1 MGFGDSKGY
10 FPQGFRRMDIV
21 QGILHGFSIAST
33 PTNLLACFFGVLIG
47 TAVGVL
53 PGIGPSGSIAL
64 LLPLTFSMDA
74 ASAVIMLAGIYY
86 GTMYGGSTTSILINV
101 PGEAQSVITCID
113 GFQMARQGR
122 AGPALGIS
130 AFGSFIAGTIGVIGL
145 MLLAPPLSKLALEFG
160 PVEIFSLVLLAFAL
174 VGYLASGSMIKAL
187 LMAIL
192 GLLLASVGMEAITAV
207 PRFTFGNVNLQSGI
221 GLVPLIMGLFGVSEV
236 ILSLEEWG
244 REGKIDVKRFAPRF
258 WELFPTRKD
267 WKDSFWPITRGSITG
282 FLIGILPGG
291 SGIIASF
298 SSYAIEKKISKRPWR
313 FGHGAIEGVAGPE
326 SANNGAAQG
335 AFIPLLTLGIP
346 GGSAMALILGAL
358 KIHGII
364 PGPLLIKEHAEVFWG
379 VVASMY
385 IGNFLLLVLN
395 LPLVGIWVRL
405 LNVPEHLLYPL
416 IILFCIIG
424 AYGVD
429 NNLFHIWLLFFFGF
443 LGYVLRRL
451 NFELAPLILGFILGP
466 ILESSA
472 KQALIMSGGRF
483 SIFVSSPIATV
494 LLSFSAVIIMTAAI
508 STVRK
513 SKGME
518 ALKREME
525 ASKDKE

>member
-1 MGFGDSKGY
+1 
-10 FPQGFRRMDIV
+10 MDIL
-21 QGILHGFSIAST
+21 QGIFHGLGIALT
-33 PTNLLACFFGVLIG
+33 PFNLLACFLGVLIG

-74 ASAVIMLAGIYY
+74 TSAVIMLAGIYY

-113 GFQMARQGR
+113 GFQMASQGR
-122 AGPALGIS
+122 AGPALGIA

-145 MLLAPPLSKLALEFG
+145 MFLAPPLAKFALQFG
-160 PVEIFSLVLLAFAL
+160 PPEIFSLVLLAFAL

-187 LMAIL
+187 MMAVL
-192 GLLLASVGMEAITAV
+192 GLLLASVGMEIITAV

-236 ILSLEEWG
+236 ILSLEETG
-244 REGKIDVKRFAPRF
+244 PEGGVDSRTYAPRF
-258 WELFPTRKD
+258 WELFPSWRD
-267 WKDSFWPITRGSITG
+267 WKDSFGPITRGSLIG

-291 SGIIASF
+291 SGIVASF
-298 SSYAIEKKISKRPWR
+298 ASYAIEKKISRHSDR
-313 FGHGAIEGVAGPE
+313 FGRGAIEGVAGPE
-326 SANNGAAQG
+326 SANNSAAQG

-346 GGSAMALILGAL
+346 GSSAIALILGAL
-358 KIHGII
+358 RIHGVI
-364 PGPLLIKEHAEVFWG
+364 PGPLLIKEHPEIFWG

-395 LPLVGIWVRL
+395 LPLIGIWVRL
-405 LNVPEHLLYPL
+405 LKVPQHLLYPM

-429 NNLFHIWLLFFFGF
+429 NNLFHVWVLFFFGL

-451 NFELAPLILGFILGP
+451 NFGLAPLILGFILGP

-472 KQALIMSGGRF
+472 KQALIMSGGRLG
-483 SIFVSSPIATV
+483 IFVSGPISTV
-494 LLSFSAVIIMTAAI
+494 LLSLTGLVTLTSVI

-518 ALKREME
+518 ALRKELE
-525 ASKDKE
+525 TSKEKS

>member
-1 MGFGDSKGY
+1 
-10 FPQGFRRMDIV
+10 MDIL
-21 QGILHGFSIAST
+21 QGMLHGFGVAFT
-33 PTNLLACFFGVLIG
+33 PANLLACFFGVLIG

-74 ASAVIMLAGIYY
+74 TSAVIMLAGIYY

-113 GFQMARQGR
+113 GFQMASQGR

-145 MLLAPPLSKLALEFG
+145 MVLAPPLARFALEFG
-160 PVEIFSLVLLAFAL
+160 PAEIFSLVLLAFAL
-174 VGYLASGSMIKAL
+174 VGYLASGSMVKAL
-187 LMAIL
+187 MMAIL
-192 GLLLASVGMEAITAV
+192 GLLFASVGMEIITAV

-236 ILSLEEWG
+236 ILSLEETG
-244 REGKIDVKRFAPRF
+244 PEVEINAKKYAPRF

-267 WKDSFWPITRGSITG
+267 WKDSFWPITRGSLIG

-291 SGIIASF
+291 SGIVASF
-298 SSYAIEKKISKRPWR
+298 SSYAIEKKISRHPEK
-313 FGHGAIEGVAGPE
+313 FGQGTIEGVAGPE
-326 SANNGAAQG
+326 SANNAAAQG

-346 GGSAMALILGAL
+346 GGSAIALILGAL
-358 KIHGII
+358 RIHGVI
-364 PGPLLIKEHAEVFWG
+364 PGPLLIKEHPEVFWG

-385 IGNFLLLVLN
+385 IGNFFLLILN
-395 LPLVGIWVRL
+395 LPLIGMWVRL
-405 LNVPEHLLYPL
+405 LNIPKYLLYPM
-416 IILFCIIG
+416 IVLFCIIG
-424 AYGVD
+424 AYSVD
-429 NNLFHIWLLFFFGF
+429 NNLFDVGLLFFFGF
-443 LGYVLRRL
+443 LGYVLKRL

-472 KQALIMSGGRF
+472 KQALIMSGGRLD
-483 SIFVSSPIATV
+483 IFVSSPIATV
-494 LLSFSAVIIMTAAI
+494 LLSLSGLVILTAVV
-508 STVRK
+508 STLRR
-513 SKGME
+513 SKAME

-525 ASKDKE
+525 ASMDKE